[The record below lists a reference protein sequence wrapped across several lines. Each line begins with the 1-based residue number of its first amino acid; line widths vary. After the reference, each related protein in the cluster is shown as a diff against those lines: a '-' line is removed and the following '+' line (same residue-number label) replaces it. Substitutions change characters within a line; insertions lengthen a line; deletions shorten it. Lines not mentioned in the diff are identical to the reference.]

1 MCTIA
6 GENTLPV
13 SGAPLVRIIIIKR
26 KRTFIKDAIPSDQM
40 IRHFLRLEYFHII
53 VSICS

>member
-13 SGAPLVRIIIIKR
+13 SGAALVRIIIIKR
-26 KRTFIKDAIPSDQM
+26 KRTFIKDAIPSGQM